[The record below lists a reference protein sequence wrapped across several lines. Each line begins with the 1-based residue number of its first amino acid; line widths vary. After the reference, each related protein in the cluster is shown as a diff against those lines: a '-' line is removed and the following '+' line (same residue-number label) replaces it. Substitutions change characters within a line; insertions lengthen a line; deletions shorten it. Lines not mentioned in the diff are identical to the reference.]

1 MAMNQNRRQFLKT
14 LAAGVPAVLAGAGAA
29 QASYL
34 QQKGTPSVN
43 LDFISE
49 EMDILRRSDWTQV
62 LPRAW
67 LLRPAVEFDKITLH
81 HVGKYANFDVTR
93 KSVVRDLDGI
103 ITDHMDRNYGDIGYH
118 FVVDYSGRLWEAR
131 SLAYEGAHVAGQ
143 NDRNIGIVCMGNF
156 DLQRPSEEQLT
167 TVEQIT
173 TVLKEHYGIQHRNV
187 YGHRDLGHS
196 ACPGDSL
203 YANVLKLRA

>member
-1 MAMNQNRRQFLKT
+1 MMMKHTRRGFLKA
-14 LAAGVPAVLAGAGAA
+14 LAAGVPALLAGADSAR
-29 QASYL
+29 ASFL
-34 QQKGTPSVN
+34 KKPLPMAN

-49 EMDILRRSDWTQV
+49 DMDILRRSEWTQV

-67 LLRPAVEFDKITLH
+67 LLRPSVTFDKVTVH
-81 HVGKYANFDVTR
+81 HTGKYAIFDVAK
-93 KSVVRDLDGI
+93 KSVIRDLDGI
-103 ITDHMDRNYGDIGYH
+103 ITEHMDRNYGDIGYH

-143 NDRNIGIVCMGNF
+143 NDRNIGVVCVGNF
-156 DLQRPSEEQLT
+156 DLQKPSEAQLT
-167 TVEQIT
+167 TIEQLVS
-173 TVLKEHYGIQHRNV
+173 VLREHYGIKQHCL

-203 YANVLKLRA
+203 YANVLKLKA